1 MVNSYKQK
9 NIILKGIQNSIK
21 SADIKNLTITQL
33 SILIFIMRRKEVTQ
47 TQIAKSLEISKP
59 TVCRITQLLSDQN
72 DTRYRKRNLGL
83 ITFKNSSSID
93 RRVKDIILTDK
104 GEALINRFVY
114 LFSDNLEAA

>member
-59 TVCRITQLLSDQN
+59 TVCRIIQLLSDQN

>member
-1 MVNSYKQK
+1 MINSYKQK

-47 TQIAKSLEISKP
+47 AQISKSLELSRP
-59 TVCRITQLLSDQN
+59 TVCRITQLLSNQN
-72 DTRYRKRNLGL
+72 NTRYREKNLGL

-114 LFSDNLEAA
+114 LFSDNSEAA

>member
-1 MVNSYKQK
+1 MINSYKQK

-47 TQIAKSLEISKP
+47 SQISKSLEISRP

-72 DTRYRKRNLGL
+72 DTRYRERNLGL

-114 LFSDNLEAA
+114 LFSDHLEAA